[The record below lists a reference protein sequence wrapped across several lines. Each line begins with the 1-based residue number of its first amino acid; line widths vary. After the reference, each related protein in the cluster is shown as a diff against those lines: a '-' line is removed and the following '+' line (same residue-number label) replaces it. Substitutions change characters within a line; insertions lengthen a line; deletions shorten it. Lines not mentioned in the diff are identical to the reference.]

1 MVKRVSNDGQSVYWS
16 VAEMKNGQSEQGGSA
31 GARVGLSRRKGFW
44 LNLFNAKLFPER
56 YCGVEE
62 AGGWG
67 RGVEVGGVD
76 GNRYPRRWRKREAI
90 LNTSVTVT
98 TRMIPAL

>member
-44 LNLFNAKLFPER
+44 LNVFNAELSPER
-56 YCGVEE
+56 YCGVEVGLDGG
-62 AGGWG
+62 GGWRFEVG
-67 RGVEVGGVD
+67 RGRGEPISQKVEEEGD
-76 GNRYPRRWRKREAI
+76 Y
-90 LNTSVTVT
+90 T
-98 TRMIPAL
+98 